1 MYVGGCEVW
10 GSGFGRWA
18 SPILIVNHDIY
29 IYINITVV
37 NGVVIQLVTYCRA
50 SHTGDAL

>member
-18 SPILIVNHDIY
+18 SPILTVTMIY
-29 IYINITVV
+29 IYINITMV
-37 NGVVIQLVTYCRA
+37 NGVIIQLVTYNLWFID
-50 SHTGDAL
+50 SSSL

>member
-18 SPILIVNHDIY
+18 RPILTDIILLYY
-29 IYINITVV
+29 ILSYIILYMCVCFY
-37 NGVVIQLVTYCRA
+37 LFETYV
-50 SHTGDAL
+50 